1 MKRSLIALFVMTTLG
16 LVGCGKAGTS
26 DPVAKMKGYRDQM
39 CACAKTAQPVGCIP
53 KINVGKKQWEEGL
66 KEGALTPAQQTEF
79 DAADKEFSAC
89 RDAANA
95 K

>member
-1 MKRSLIALFVMTTLG
+1 MKRSLIAVFVITTLS
-16 LVGCGKAGTS
+16 LVGCGKGGSS

-39 CACAKTAQPVGCIP
+39 CACAKSAKPMACIA

-66 KEGALTPAQQTEF
+66 KEGAVTPAQQAEF

-89 RDAANA
+89 RDTANG